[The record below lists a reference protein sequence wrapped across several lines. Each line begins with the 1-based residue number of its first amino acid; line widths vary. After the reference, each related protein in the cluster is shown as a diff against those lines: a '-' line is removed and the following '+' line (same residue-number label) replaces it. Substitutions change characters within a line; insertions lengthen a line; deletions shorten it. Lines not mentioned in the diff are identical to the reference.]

1 MKQTIDEN
9 RPDASRDLEGRE
21 APMVIG
27 ARALW
32 HLIKGIVTILR

>member
-9 RPDASRDLEGRE
+9 RVDASRNLEGRE

-27 ARALW
+27 VRALW
-32 HLIKGIVTILR
+32 HLIKEIVRSLR